1 VLYQLQC
8 TLSPPLP
15 PLSLLPPGKDLIQN
29 HLTFS
34 LYNHTAMWP
43 QQDMNP
49 RAFRCNGHL
58 LLNSEKMS
66 KSTGNFKTLS
76 EVSVH
81 GALCG
86 AGVSYT
92 HPSEVGLIMRSH
104 WQKLCLQQHEGTLYE
119 ETYLFLAPPPRG
131 QHGLQLI
138 SRRASLPHGRH
149 VTCVCIDQSAL
160 AVAAGACLAGP
171 ALQCRN
177 SPVSTTHTFQA
188 MH

>member
-1 VLYQLQC
+1 MNLHRYCCLAGMATKHTANFNVRCGQRYSTISTPLHVTTTTTFSAGPRQALDPESPHIQSVQPHPHARPP
-8 TLSPPLP
+8 TPTPVRARIFSPPP
-15 PLSLLPPGKDLIQN
+15 PPAGKDLIQN

-81 GALCG
+81 GALCWE
-86 AGVSYT
+86 GVDYT
-92 HPSEVGLIMRSH
+92 P
-104 WQKLCLQQHEGTLYE
+104 Q
-119 ETYLFLAPPPRG
+119 
-131 QHGLQLI
+131 
-138 SRRASLPHGRH
+138 
-149 VTCVCIDQSAL
+149 
-160 AVAAGACLAGP
+160 
-171 ALQCRN
+171 
-177 SPVSTTHTFQA
+177 
-188 MH
+188 